1 MESMDAV
8 ETTLRESIDRV
19 KMFFPKG
26 DPAFKLDSYLISW
39 VGDVAPQLFNDV

>member
-1 MESMDAV
+1 MDAV

-26 DPAFKLDSYLISW
+26 DPTFKLDSYLISW
-39 VGDVAPQLFNDV
+39 VSDVVPDISKRMYH